1 MDPRG
6 RFSIL
11 WSSRDPIP
19 RWSHEPSE
27 IKRPRRGRIR
37 CPNLTVELFPRDSFP
52 SRRQAPC
59 HKQGE
64 GHLPEIA
71 RLGASRSFT
80 RTATSA
86 PDAHPRLGAR
96 GFRTFRHWTRKRES
110 NVVPRRIPVRALERA
125 GAETRRALE
134 REVRRENARLTSH
147 GHAARGGFPAASRA
161 RFTSVSLA
169 APDSSNVSTDVS
181 TDVSLEDQ
189 LASPASVRPRVSPRA
204 PSSHLHSR

>member
-125 GAETRRALE
+125 ESSQR
-134 REVRRENARLTSH
+134 VPDSDVARGEH
-147 GHAARGGFPAASRA
+147 HASQHRGGFRGSHVAAEPGVRG
-161 RFTSVSLA
+161 
-169 APDSSNVSTDVS
+169 D
-181 TDVSLEDQ
+181 
-189 LASPASVRPRVSPRA
+189 RPRCASEHGRAGVEAPARCVSHQP
-204 PSSHLHSR
+204 